1 MSVVQR
7 GSKFQARVKE
17 PDGGKYHRVSFDT
30 KEQALFWERKAREAI
45 RKGLP
50 VSDSSDSE
58 TVSIRSLATKYSRL
72 LWPNQRE
79 KMIDY
84 DLRVA
89 DRLLPS
95 DPLKITSRDIKQYVH
110 ARTMEGVSDT
120 TIRVNLTRI
129 KKLLKHSHDMG
140 DIYINDEL
148 WKDWPKFTAA
158 NNRIR
163 YLSTEEEEVLLKA
176 MNIDD
181 YRFLTMFMIDTG
193 CRPSEVQETQAVVAK
208 PFEWRDISYSKDG
221 RTLVTFWKT
230 KTNTPRTVPLTE
242 RAREALEW
250 SREEGHRRPFDV
262 GLYRHYKDYVVE
274 TATKVGFD
282 DVVVYTF
289 RHTCASRLVQ
299 RGADIMRVKQW
310 MGHSNVETTLGYAH
324 LAPEDIYTLSDL
336 L

>member
-1 MSVVQR
+1 MSVTER

-17 PDGGKYHRVSFDT
+17 PNGGKYHRITFDT
-30 KEQALFWERKAREAI
+30 REQAIFWEQKAREAI

-50 VSDSSDSE
+50 VPNSSDSE
-58 TVSIRSLATKYSRL
+58 SVTIRSLATRYSRH

-95 DPLKITSRDIKQYVH
+95 DPLKLTSRDVELYVEK
-110 ARTMEGVSDT
+110 RRMEGASDT

-129 KKLLKHSHDMG
+129 KKLLKHSHKMG
-140 DIYINDEL
+140 DIHLSDDIE
-148 WKDWPKFTAA
+148 WPTFKAA

-163 YLSTEEEEVLLKA
+163 FLTPEEEEMLLAA
-176 MNIDD
+176 MDIDD

-208 PFEWRDISYSKDG
+208 PFEWRDVSQSKDG

-230 KTNTPRTVPLTE
+230 KTDTPRTIPLTE

-250 SREEGHRRPFDV
+250 SREEGHVRPFDI
-262 GLYRHYKDYVVE
+262 GLYRHYKNYVVE
-274 TATKVGFD
+274 TAAKLGLREVI
-282 DVVVYTF
+282 VYTF